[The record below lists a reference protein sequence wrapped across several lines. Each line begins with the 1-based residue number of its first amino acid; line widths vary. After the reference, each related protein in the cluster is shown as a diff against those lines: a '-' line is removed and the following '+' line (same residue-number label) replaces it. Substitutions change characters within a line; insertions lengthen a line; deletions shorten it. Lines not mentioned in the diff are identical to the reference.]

1 MIEYEGDPERQLP
14 RVWQAFSSSNWE
26 LAEPPLT
33 ERLKSGDLF
42 MSRWKKALPIFS
54 RRETLLVFFPGLL
67 SLPKNDGRESC
78 CFMLNYGHLAIP
90 SADIIT
96 APFLLTSKGW
106 HAAIWA
112 DGFAFES
119 LADVFNIFL
128 YQEVSPQNSPACVC
142 ADKRFLDYAG
152 WVWNAPCRFMDL
164 NTWPWVGGT
173 VWEVC
178 GTFTGWSPAAQNE
191 VWSHCCPLSAPWL

>member
-1 MIEYEGDPERQLP
+1 MKETQSDNYPEYGRPSL
-14 RVWQAFSSSNWE
+14 RVTENW
-26 LAEPPLT
+26 LNH
-33 ERLKSGDLF
+33 RLQRDSKVGIFLCPDG
-42 MSRWKKALPIFS
+42 KKALPIFS